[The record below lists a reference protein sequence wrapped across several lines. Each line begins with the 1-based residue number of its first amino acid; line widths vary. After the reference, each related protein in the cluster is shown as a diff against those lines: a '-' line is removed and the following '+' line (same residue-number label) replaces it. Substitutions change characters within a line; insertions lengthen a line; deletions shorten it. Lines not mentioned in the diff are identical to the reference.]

1 MGTGVPRPDTRLP
14 SGVTRLGKAACAI
27 QIPSK
32 HVSTMSRGKTRSVNQ
47 GKGRAKPPTARATT
61 GVRASTRQ
69 GAEDQGHDRD
79 CSDNDNRSVPAHDGP
94 AHGLDRN
101 DGVGAL
107 DNNANVEDANAYI
120 DSVLEFELPKH
131 TAKLDPLKARNFQ
144 PVNGHHLNGTNMRFV
159 FFSVTGLRDISR
171 DGDCQLT
178 RANEEHP
185 TTLECNLATELRYDV
200 VAELTYP
207 NATLRKVKINGT
219 FEGVRGPL
227 TVTFERSLPAKV
239 EFSPRYDAMW
249 DSVSAGRKARPTWYA
264 VMERELHLQMMNVFE
279 YATKRVFAK
288 AMLNAAKEV
297 PFPE

>member
-1 MGTGVPRPDTRLP
+1 MFAVIFVVAL
-14 SGVTRLGKAACAI
+14 LG
-27 QIPSK
+27 
-32 HVSTMSRGKTRSVNQ
+32 
-47 GKGRAKPPTARATT
+47 
-61 GVRASTRQ
+61 
-69 GAEDQGHDRD
+69 
-79 CSDNDNRSVPAHDGP
+79 GP